1 MSEKGEEQPP
11 EPQVENVENI
21 EEPVE
26 RAEGDMEMDGD
37 MEGEMDPMDCSDGPP
52 ADEEEAE
59 MEPEEEEVEEEEII
73 GPLVVSEKHE
83 NFTLDK
89 IQETDETLGLV
100 NDRTILCKYFD
111 IPILPP
117 GTAVK
122 VKHEVSLQHFLTEML
137 RSDQFTKQHG
147 A

>member
-1 MSEKGEEQPP
+1 
-11 EPQVENVENI
+11 
-21 EEPVE
+21 
-26 RAEGDMEMDGD
+26 
-37 MEGEMDPMDCSDGPP
+37 MDPMEGSEGAPND
-52 ADEEEAE
+52 DEDEGEAE
-59 MEPEEEEVEEEEII
+59 MEPEPEEEEEEEII

-122 VKHEVSLQHFLTEML
+122 IKHEVSL
-137 RSDQFTKQHG
+137 
-147 A
+147 

>member
-1 MSEKGEEQPP
+1 
-11 EPQVENVENI
+11 
-21 EEPVE
+21 
-26 RAEGDMEMDGD
+26 
-37 MEGEMDPMDCSDGPP
+37 MDPMEGSEGAPND
-52 ADEEEAE
+52 DEEEGEAE
-59 MEPEEEEVEEEEII
+59 MEPEPEEEEEEEII

-122 VKHEVSLQHFLTEML
+122 IKHEVSL
-137 RSDQFTKQHG
+137 
-147 A
+147 